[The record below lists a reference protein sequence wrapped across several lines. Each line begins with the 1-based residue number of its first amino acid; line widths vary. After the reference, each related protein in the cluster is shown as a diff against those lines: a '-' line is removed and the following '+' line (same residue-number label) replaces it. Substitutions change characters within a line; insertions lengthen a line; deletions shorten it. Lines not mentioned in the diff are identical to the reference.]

1 MKAFSTNRIVLSLL
15 IIVLLP
21 IATLAQSFIP
31 EGKWRGVFH
40 LTNGTEV
47 PFNFE
52 VKGKSAATAKVYLL
66 NGEEHFETSQEV
78 QKGDSLFIPF
88 DQFDTELALKIND
101 NQLTGIFHKKD
112 GTGRTIPV
120 EATFGQSYRFD
131 ENGDKP
137 GPHDLSCRLEARPKG
152 HQPLS
157 VLHKADTLEQ
167 AIDGAATKLEH
178 ALEHLYGKLRGKPRA
193 AGQAL
198 PDTKA
203 DEAELEEEFL
213 ENEQAALNG

>member
-1 MKAFSTNRIVLSLL
+1 MQIQVNSDNHIESSIRLEEWVRTTIESTLERY
-15 IIVLLP
+15 
-21 IATLAQSFIP
+21 
-31 EGKWRGVFH
+31 EED
-40 LTNGTEV
+40 LTRVE
-47 PFNFE
+47 
-52 VKGKSAATAKVYLL
+52 VYL
-66 NGEEHFETSQEV
+66 
-78 QKGDSLFIPF
+78 K
-88 DQFDTELALKIND
+88 
-101 NQLTGIFHKKD
+101 
-112 GTGRTIPV
+112 
-120 EATFGQSYRFD
+120 D

-198 PDTKA
+198 PNTKV

-213 ENEQAALNG
+213 ENEQAALNS

>member
-1 MKAFSTNRIVLSLL
+1 MQIQVNSDNHIQSSIRLEEWVRTTIESTLERY
-15 IIVLLP
+15 
-21 IATLAQSFIP
+21 
-31 EGKWRGVFH
+31 EED
-40 LTNGTEV
+40 LTRVE
-47 PFNFE
+47 
-52 VKGKSAATAKVYLL
+52 VYL
-66 NGEEHFETSQEV
+66 
-78 QKGDSLFIPF
+78 K
-88 DQFDTELALKIND
+88 
-101 NQLTGIFHKKD
+101 
-112 GTGRTIPV
+112 
-120 EATFGQSYRFD
+120 D

-213 ENEQAALNG
+213 ENEQAALNS

>member
-1 MKAFSTNRIVLSLL
+1 MCIRDRRTTIESTLERY
-15 IIVLLP
+15 
-21 IATLAQSFIP
+21 
-31 EGKWRGVFH
+31 EED
-40 LTNGTEV
+40 LTRVE
-47 PFNFE
+47 
-52 VKGKSAATAKVYLL
+52 VYL
-66 NGEEHFETSQEV
+66 
-78 QKGDSLFIPF
+78 K
-88 DQFDTELALKIND
+88 
-101 NQLTGIFHKKD
+101 
-112 GTGRTIPV
+112 
-120 EATFGQSYRFD
+120 D

-193 AGQAL
+193 AGQSL

-213 ENEQAALNG
+213 ENEQAALNS

>member
-1 MKAFSTNRIVLSLL
+1 MQIQVNSDNHIESSIRLEEWVRTTIESTL
-15 IIVLLP
+15 
-21 IATLAQSFIP
+21 
-31 EGKWRGVFH
+31 EH
-40 LTNGTEV
+40 YEEDLTRVE
-47 PFNFE
+47 
-52 VKGKSAATAKVYLL
+52 VYL
-66 NGEEHFETSQEV
+66 
-78 QKGDSLFIPF
+78 
-88 DQFDTELALKIND
+88 
-101 NQLTGIFHKKD
+101 
-112 GTGRTIPV
+112 R
-120 EATFGQSYRFD
+120 D

-152 HQPLS
+152 HQPVS

-193 AGQAL
+193 AGQSL

-213 ENEQAALNG
+213 ENEQAALNS